1 MSSIRSL
8 AATLSF
14 ILLLLLSGSV
24 ASGSD
29 SQRSLSDENFHYQL
43 RFLWFKRVAD
53 GGLHIQHVSQGRYR
67 AELRAETKGL
77 LGFLTANQKNH
88 YVSEM
93 MLAPGKKHL
102 VTRRFTKVVTSG
114 SDISRSVTEIDY
126 EKGEYR
132 WVATENGEIKDKG
145 SKPTPKG
152 VIFEDLLSAFF
163 NLRIGA
169 FGPLERGR
177 RITVTSLPYYQANE
191 EGQAEYQK
199 ETIRTFEIRIADA
212 LTERKH
218 RHKFGRT
225 GEKGFLVFV
234 QVPRALFGQ
243 KSGEILIWFNPNL
256 LPVSARV
263 EDVLFLGDV
272 AGDLRHSS
280 GDNPSSRISSPKSK
294 TR

>member
-8 AATLSF
+8 AATLRF
-14 ILLLLLSGSV
+14 ILLLLLSVSV
-24 ASGSD
+24 ASGAD
-29 SQRSLSDENFHYQL
+29 SQRSLPDENFQYQL

-53 GGLHIQHVSQGRYR
+53 GGLRIQRVSRGRYR

-77 LGFLTANQKNH
+77 LGFLTAYQKNH

-93 MLAPGKKHL
+93 TYAPGKKHL
-102 VTRRFTKVVTSG
+102 VTRRFTKVVTLG
-114 SDISRSVTEIDY
+114 SDVSRSVTEIDY

-132 WVATENGEIKDKG
+132 WVATENGEVKDKG
-145 SKPTPKG
+145 NKPIPKG

-177 RITVTSLPYYQANE
+177 RITVTSLPFYQANE
-191 EGQAEYQK
+191 DGQTEYQK

-212 LTERKH
+212 LTERKY
-218 RHKFGRT
+218 RRKFGRT
-225 GEKGFLVFV
+225 GEKGLLVFV

-263 EDVLFLGDV
+263 EDVLFFGDV
-272 AGDLRHSS
+272 AGDLRPPAKR
-280 GDNPSSRISSPKSK
+280 GSK
-294 TR
+294 RAGPQKTKAK